1 MEFFTVIWE
10 FLKTPVGIMACIA
23 AVLMI
28 LLIISI
34 INLIRATIQAK
45 REEEETSLPQFDIA
59 SEGENLFAV
68 QAEEEHIELERVA
81 PRTKQPDSSASEDPA
96 SEGKAQRVP
105 AEVKEEIRPVRRSSP
120 FQAVPLAAHVPP
132 AAEDLKNPPLQE
144 SKKAAPRFEA
154 NVALQGKDHFRVDGV
169 EVNVRP
175 DVLRLALEGDELHRE
190 IVITVAEEYTDVV
203 IESTEND
210 LRFAMVRDTAGK
222 QKVVIQKK
230 KKSDREETK

>member
-1 MEFFTVIWE
+1 MEFFTVVWE
-10 FLKTPVGIMACIA
+10 FLKTPVGIMACVA

-28 LLIISI
+28 LLVISI
-34 INLIRATIQAK
+34 INLIRATVQAK
-45 REEEETSLPQFDIA
+45 QEEEEASLPQFDVVP
-59 SEGENLFAV
+59 EGENPFAV

-81 PRTKQPDSSASEDPA
+81 PRAKQPNSADLETPA
-96 SEGKAQRVP
+96 PEGRAQRVP
-105 AEVKEEIRPVRRSSP
+105 AEVKADIRPVRRSSP
-120 FQAVPLAAHVPP
+120 LQTVPLAAYTP
-132 AAEDLKNPPLQE
+132 AASEDFKNPPLQE
-144 SKKAAPRFEA
+144 EKKTAPRFEA

-203 IESTEND
+203 IESAEND
-210 LRFAMVRDTAGK
+210 LHFAMVRDTAGK

-230 KKSDREETK
+230 KKSDQEEAK